1 MRKAGEVSAVR
12 VLAHVPTLRAGS
24 TRERRRTLVGGA
36 IVIAAAAA
44 LCLPPIG
51 ASRAEEPP
59 ATEPPATEPSIEEAP
74 AEEPSIEET
83 ADAATEAPVVE
94 STAPTTDP
102 AIDAPIIDAVA
113 DEPTPASMEPFTAAS
128 EKSVFQRA
136 ALGARTVE
144 IGDPYSL
151 SPGSID
157 LGDVAFG
164 AVVAERITVVNG
176 SPFFRAVDVYGRSDV
191 VVSDV
196 DPSCGDLFPADH
208 PRPVYATI
216 SFGPGGSCDIT
227 VTLEDTATAR
237 SVSAD
242 LSFDDFI
249 SGETD
254 QLLVTAEVLPP
265 VPPGPPT
272 NDDFDNAQDI
282 SGLVIPAFVDD
293 PDVAGLQP
301 LNTVEVDGTVGSAT
315 FEPGEGSQIRSGT
328 VWYRYTAPEN
338 GFAGRLGY
346 RVPFGFVIEAFT
358 ELTSAPP
365 PNSAGA
371 PGNDRPLPSVRMEP
385 GHTVWFSVFSLIG
398 FGAGDEFTVELFQ
411 VPHEADHIA
420 DANGEVG
427 GGNVVED
434 HGVVGASDTFNLTSD
449 TGGPAESW
457 YTAVFPETKVFTFS
471 AWGVRAAWD
480 WFDPGEVDPFGVT
493 FYRSPTGDLT
503 NDPGSLEQVLD
514 VPGGIVD
521 SSGPG
526 RPFTGSAWVSEF
538 TVTVEPGRY
547 YWSVS
552 EGEDGP
558 TFYGFSTFI
567 RNPVVPPTISIA
579 GPPSAAVGATTTVTV
594 TASHPGGTTA
604 PVPAGFQ
611 FNLVVDFSERVL
623 SADPQSPGVSCT
635 ARPGE
640 SPPLEFSCTSS
651 TSLAAGESVS
661 VDFEVS
667 TPASDALSPCESLT
681 PQGKRSGPY
690 DFAGPVC
697 LNVVAYPGPY
707 DDGAPKNRSTIFGDA
722 VMASIPLIGP
732 YLRFTASANDA
743 APGSPVTLRV
753 SPRNAGTGTLTR
765 IAFLVYPDPGA
776 AWNGQS
782 PPGWSCQLS
791 GFLNQI
797 RCTATAG
804 LALAAGQSTGPIEL
818 VFTAPQAPDPPSCP
832 ITVFPVPAPAPN
844 PCGTFTLGWQGIDSD
859 GFPDSSIGVQ
869 AVAYRIGI
877 NQAPIPVGNSYS
889 VEEGRVLTVAAPG
902 FLANDAD
909 PDGDVLSM
917 SQFSQP
923 SNGVA
928 SAASNGSFTY
938 TPAPGFVGR
947 DSFVVTI
954 TDGFLTAQQTVTI
967 DVTNAPPPPPPSGPC
982 VIVDTPDVEL
992 GEVAL
997 GSSGAAPV
1005 TVRSCSDAPISLNV
1019 SVSNATR
1026 TGSTETW
1033 IASTSTSIP
1042 LTSGEF
1048 SWTIQPPGGTQSPPL
1063 GTAPAAVGPAL
1074 AARAERVDIHR
1085 IRLGPSGPGLGSRFT
1100 STITYTATTP

>member
-12 VLAHVPTLRAGS
+12 VCGHVPTLRAGS
-24 TRERRRTLVGGA
+24 TRQRRRTLVGGA

-59 ATEPPATEPSIEEAP
+59 AAEPSTEGAP
-74 AEEPSIEET
+74 SEEPSTEET

-102 AIDAPIIDAVA
+102 AFDAPIIDAVA
-113 DEPTPASMEPFTAAS
+113 DEPTPESVEPFVAAS
-128 EKSVFQRA
+128 QESVFQRA

-208 PRPVYATI
+208 ARPVYANI

-265 VPPGPPT
+265 GPPA

-282 SGLVIPAFVDD
+282 SGLAIPAFVDD

-301 LNTVEVDGTVGSAT
+301 LNTVKVDGTVGSAT
-315 FEPGEGSQIRSGT
+315 FEPGEESPVRSGT

-365 PNSAGA
+365 PNSASA

-457 YTAVFPETKVFTFS
+457 YTAVFLETKVFTFS

-552 EGEDGP
+552 EGMDGP

-594 TASHPGGTTA
+594 TASHPGDTTA

-623 SADPQSPGVSCT
+623 SADRRSSGVSCT

-640 SPPLEFSCTSS
+640 SPPREFSCTSS
-651 TSLAAGESVS
+651 TGLAPGESVS

-667 TPASDALSPCESLT
+667 TPANDALSACENLT
-681 PQGKRSGPY
+681 SQGKRFGAP
-690 DFAGPVC
+690 DDAGPVC
-697 LNVVAYPGPY
+697 SNVVAYPGPY
-707 DDGAPKNRSTIFGDA
+707 DDAPINRAVVGGDA

-732 YLRFTASANDA
+732 YLRFTASATDA
-743 APGSPVTLRV
+743 APGTAVTLRV
-753 SPRNAGTGTLTR
+753 SPRNAGTGTLAR
-765 IAFLVYPDPGA
+765 IAFVVFPEPIA
-776 AWNGQS
+776 TWNGQS
-782 PPGWSCQLS
+782 PPGWSCQLFDTFY
-791 GFLNQI
+791 GRV
-797 RCTATAG
+797 RCTAAST
-804 LALAAGQSTGPIEL
+804 LTLAAGQSTGPL
-818 VFTAPQAPDPPSCP
+818 DLRFTAPPVPVPSNCRV
-832 ITVFPVPAPAPN
+832 TVPAPAPN
-844 PCGTFTLGWQGIDSD
+844 PCGTFRLDWQGIDSN
-859 GFPDSSIGVQ
+859 GFSQSSLAVQ
-869 AVAYRIGI
+869 TVAYRIGI
-877 NQAPIPVGNSYS
+877 NQAPIAVDNSYS
-889 VEEGRVLTVAAPG
+889 VEQGRVLTVATPG
-902 FLANDAD
+902 FLANDSD

-917 SQFSQP
+917 SQFVQP
-923 SNGVA
+923 PNGVA
-928 SAASNGSFTY
+928 SVSPNGSFTY

-954 TDGFLTAQQTVTI
+954 TDGFLTVQQTVTI

-1042 LTSGEF
+1042 LTNGEF
-1048 SWTIQPPGGTQSPPL
+1048 SWTIQPPGGAQSPPL

-1074 AARAERVDIHR
+1074 AARAERVDTHR